1 MKGIIFAN
9 RVNISTVMY
18 EMKNI
23 KASVE
28 GCCWKKMN
36 TNHLFVKHL
45 LARALSSRRTSMFY
59 GWIIWSAFLVQ
70 IIDYIQNRCWF
81 ARNEFEVHLVI
92 LEFRSHPWMEKLI
105 KMVSNWIQE
114 TLHRLKHNQRKCCKM
129 SRIKMFESCH
139 EKHHFR
145 SNFKSLDWT
154 LVIMA
159 YNIVMRYLVSFWI
172 CNWSI
177 NEFP

>member
-1 MKGIIFAN
+1 
-9 RVNISTVMY
+9 MY

-36 TNHLFVKHL
+36 TNQSFAKHL

-59 GWIIWSAFLVQ
+59 RWIIWSAEWSKQPSRTSFLTAFLVQ
-70 IIDYIQNRCWF
+70 ILDDIQNRCWF

-114 TLHRLKHNQRKCCKM
+114 TLHRLKHNHRKCCKM
-129 SRIKMFESCH
+129 SRIKIFESCH
-139 EKHHFR
+139 KKHHFR
-145 SNFKSLDWT
+145 SNFKSLYWT

-159 YNIVMRYLVSFWI
+159 LVSFWI